1 MNAKIHHPLIRVALL
16 DDHEV
21 VLFGMQQL
29 LAGDSDIE
37 VAAGFTRI
45 QAFLD
50 YLKSDPSIDVVIVDY
65 NLVPGEDD
73 GLNLI
78 RRIDRYFPHI
88 SILVVSSLYIP
99 ATVSLALQNG
109 ALGYLGKAEAIG
121 HLPAAVRMVHKG
133 EQWLEPR
140 MREKITQAPVVCT
153 PLEHDMPGE
162 MIGVRSSRSADLTAR
177 EQEVIRGLLEGSS
190 VTDIALSCHRSIKT
204 ISAQK
209 QSAFRK
215 LGVRNNSELFKYR
228 RHIFD
233 DGSACSS

>member
-1 MNAKIHHPLIRVALL
+1 MNAKMHQPLIRVALL
-16 DDHEV
+16 DDHDV

-29 LAGDSDIE
+29 LATDPGIE
-37 VAAGFTRI
+37 VAASFTRI

-50 YLKSDPSIDVVIVDY
+50 YLREDPGVDVVIVDY

-78 RRIDRYFPHI
+78 RRIDRCFSHI

-109 ALGYLGKAEAIG
+109 ARGYMGKADAISQ
-121 HLPAAVRMVHKG
+121 LPSAVRAVHQG

-140 MREKITQAPVVCT
+140 MREKLTLAPVVCM
-153 PLEHDMPGE
+153 PLEHDAPGE
-162 MIGVRSSRSADLTAR
+162 PVGVRSSRGAELTAR
-177 EQEVIRGLLEGSS
+177 EQEVIRRLLEGSS
-190 VTDIALSCHRSIKT
+190 VTDIALSCNRSIKT

-233 DGSACSS
+233 DGGMPA